1 MNDELNILLKNSHK
15 LTSLCRI
22 CFAENT
28 AQSTQLSEIHDSVSI
43 SERVMLCTSVEMS
56 EEAGLPR
63 AICSLCV
70 RELRAADGFRLKCQ
84 HSDRLLRWHFLRLG
98 FVEPVKKEET
108 TQLHTEVDNSP
119 PKSVG
124 KVKREDEVA
133 DLETGPDAIKVE
145 TEDID
150 CDFEGIANTVSDSV
164 DNEDLEITKLKDES
178 EGDGIVEGKKFKCH
192 LCGKPLSSKYS
203 IEKHIARM
211 HGKRG
216 NSTGWGASR
225 RFQCPECAYSTP
237 HSQSLRYHVRT
248 HSGERPHRCPTCA
261 RCFSQPASLAC
272 HLKTHSDRTYFTC
285 ALCGKQFK
293 YKETYE
299 THKNVHSEVRSFVC
313 SICDK
318 GLKSRTAL
326 EGHMNRHYN
335 IRNYN
340 CETCGSTFVT
350 RVELLNHAKRHSA
363 EKKFQC
369 NYCGFR
375 AYVKKSLDTHLL
387 RHSGERNFKCELCG
401 AACYTRGELKCHAR
415 THSKEKN
422 YSCPVCAVK
431 FIHSSSVNKHMF
443 KTHGI
448 KYRRNDNLDRRVI
461 K

>member
-1 MNDELNILLKNSHK
+1 MKDELEILKKNSHK
-15 LTSLCRI
+15 LNSLCRI
-22 CFAENT
+22 CLTENT
-28 AQSTQLSEIHDSVSI
+28 AKCTRLSEIQDSVSI
-43 SERVMLCTSVEMS
+43 SERVLLCTSVEMS
-56 EEAGLPR
+56 EGDEAGLPR
-63 AICSLCV
+63 TICSACV
-70 RELRAADGFRLKCQ
+70 LELRAADGFRLKCQ
-84 HSDRLLRWHFLRLG
+84 HSDRLLRNFFLRRLLNDG
-98 FVEPVKKEET
+98 ELFVETSSAKEPLQHAEM
-108 TQLHTEVDNSP
+108 D
-119 PKSVG
+119 KS
-124 KVKREDEVA
+124 
-133 DLETGPDAIKVE
+133 LPETGPDVIKVE
-145 TEDID
+145 TEDTD
-150 CDFEGIANTVSDSV
+150 SDVNNVSDSV
-164 DNEDLEITKLKDES
+164 DNEDLEKKKVTKRKYVYKDTP
-178 EGDGIVEGKKFKCH
+178 GDDIVGGKKFKCH

-203 IEKHIARM
+203 IEKHIVRM
-211 HGKRG
+211 HSKRG
-216 NSTGWGASR
+216 NSTGWGAAR
-225 RFQCPECAYSTP
+225 RFQCPECSYSTP
-237 HSQSLRYHVRT
+237 HSQSLRYHART

-299 THKNVHSEVRSFVC
+299 THKNVHSEERRFVC
-313 SICDK
+313 HICNK

-326 EGHMNRHYN
+326 EGHVNRHYN
-335 IRNYN
+335 IRNYS

-369 NYCGFR
+369 NYCDFR

-387 RHSGERNFKCELCG
+387 RHSGERNFKCDECG

-422 YSCPVCAVK
+422 YSCPVCAVQ

-448 KYRRNDNLDRRVI
+448 KYRRNDTLDRRVI